1 MLAKKFSGPG
11 QWAHLAFGPVKKRP
25 AEGLRIWAGWQHPA
39 PQDIGDIMQIRSL
52 ALAAALLAALAGPAS
67 AQIKE
72 HVFKVGIGLSEDHPQ
87 AKALKFFAEQLAAKS
102 GGKLT
107 ARVFASGSLGNDISM
122 TSALR
127 GGTLEMT
134 VPDSSTLVSLVKPFG
149 VLNLPFTFNNEKEA
163 DAVLDGP
170 FGQKLLSM
178 LPEKGLIGL
187 GFWENGFR
195 HVTNSRRPVQRAED
209 LSGLK
214 LRVIQSPLFLDTFS
228 ALGAN
233 ATPMPFTELYTAME
247 QGAVDGQENPA
258 ATILASKF
266 YEVQKHMVLSRHMY
280 SAWVLLMSKKTWDG
294 LSAEEQKI
302 VQEAAR
308 EATLYE
314 RKTIRA
320 FSETALAD
328 LRKAGMQIAEL
339 PAAEQAKMR
348 SKLQP
353 VLAKFSKEFG
363 EDATAALNGEL
374 AKVRSST
381 AAGK

>member
-1 MLAKKFSGPG
+1 
-11 QWAHLAFGPVKKRP
+11 
-25 AEGLRIWAGWQHPA
+25 
-39 PQDIGDIMQIRSL
+39 MQFKSL
-52 ALAAALLAALAGPAS
+52 ALAAALLTALAGPVS
-67 AQIKE
+67 AQVKE
-72 HVFKVGIGLSEDHPQ
+72 HVFKIGTGLSEDHPQ
-87 AKALKFFAEQLAAKS
+87 AMALKHFGEQLAAKS
-102 GGKLT
+102 GGKLS
-107 ARVFASGSLGNDISM
+107 ARVYASGSLGNDVSM

-134 VPDSSTLVSLVKPFG
+134 IPDSSTLVTLVKPFG
-149 VLNLPFTFNNEKEA
+149 VLNLPLTFNNEQEA

-170 FGQKLLSM
+170 FGQKLLAK

-195 HVTNSRRPVQRAED
+195 HVTNSRRPINKADD

-233 ATPMPFTELYTAME
+233 ATPMPFTELYSAME
-247 QGAVDGQENPA
+247 QAAVDGQENPP

-266 YEVQKHMVLSRHMY
+266 YEVQKHLVLSRHMY

-294 LSAEEQKI
+294 LSADEQKI
-302 VQEAAR
+302 VSDAAR

-320 FSETALAD
+320 FSNTALAD
-328 LRKAGMQIAEL
+328 LKKAGMQVTEL

-348 SKLQP
+348 TKLQP

-363 EDATAALNGEL
+363 EDTTAEMNSEL
-374 AKVRSST
+374 AKARG
-381 AAGK
+381 AAGAAK

>member
-1 MLAKKFSGPG
+1 
-11 QWAHLAFGPVKKRP
+11 
-25 AEGLRIWAGWQHPA
+25 
-39 PQDIGDIMQIRSL
+39 MQFRSL
-52 ALAAALLAALAGPAS
+52 GLAAALLAALAGPVS

-72 HVFKVGIGLSEDHPQ
+72 RTFKVGIGLSEDHPQ

-102 GGKLT
+102 GGKLV
-107 ARVFASGSLGNDISM
+107 ARVYASGALGNDISM

-149 VLNLPFTFNNEKEA
+149 VINLPLTFNNEKEA

-170 FGQKLLSM
+170 FGQKLLAT

-214 LRVIQSPLFLDTFS
+214 LRVIQSPLFLDTFN

-247 QGAVDGQENPA
+247 QAAGEGQETPA
-258 ATILASKF
+258 ASILASKF
-266 YEVQKHMVLSRHMY
+266 YEVQKHLVLSRHMY

-294 LSAEEQKI
+294 LSAQEQKI
-302 VQEAAR
+302 VQDAAR
-308 EATLYE
+308 EATLFE

-328 LRKAGMQIAEL
+328 LKKAGMQITEL

-363 EDATAALNGEL
+363 EDTTAELNGEL
-374 AKVRSST
+374 TRLRSGAT
-381 AAGK
+381 AQK

>member
-1 MLAKKFSGPG
+1 
-11 QWAHLAFGPVKKRP
+11 
-25 AEGLRIWAGWQHPA
+25 
-39 PQDIGDIMQIRSL
+39 MQIRSL
-52 ALAAALLAALAGPAS
+52 ALAVALLAALVSPVS

-72 HVFKVGIGLSEDHPQ
+72 RVFKVGTGLSDDHPQ
-87 AKALKFFAEQLAAKS
+87 VKSLKYFAEQLAAKS
-102 GGKLT
+102 GGKLV
-107 ARVFASGSLGNDISM
+107 ARVYASGALGNDISM

-134 VPDSSTLVSLVKPFG
+134 IPDSSTLVSLVKPFG
-149 VLNLPFTFNNEKEA
+149 VLNLPLTFESEKEA

-170 FGQKLLSM
+170 FGQKLLAT
-178 LPEKGLIGL
+178 LPDKGLIGL

-195 HVTNSRRPVQRAED
+195 HVTNSRRPVQRADD

-214 LRVIQSPLFLDTFS
+214 LRVIQSPLFLDTFN

-247 QGAVDGQENPA
+247 QTAVDGQENPA

-266 YEVQKHMVLSRHMY
+266 YEVQKHMVMSRHMY

-302 VQEAAR
+302 VQDAAR
-308 EATLYE
+308 EATLHE
-314 RKTIRA
+314 RKAIRA

-328 LRKAGMQIAEL
+328 LKKAGMQITEL
-339 PAAEQAKMR
+339 PAAEQAKLR

-353 VLAKFSKEFG
+353 VLAKFGKEFG
-363 EDATAALNGEL
+363 EDTTAELNGEL
-374 AKVRSST
+374 AKLRGGTT
-381 AAGK
+381 ARQ

>member
-1 MLAKKFSGPG
+1 MKF
-11 QWAHLAFGPVKKRP
+11 
-25 AEGLRIWAGWQHPA
+25 
-39 PQDIGDIMQIRSL
+39 RSL
-52 ALAAALLAALAGPAS
+52 AAVALLTAWATVAS

-72 HVFKVGIGLSEDHPQ
+72 HTFKIGTGISEDHPQ
-87 AKALKFFAEQLAAKS
+87 AQSLKHFAEQLAAKS
-102 GGKLT
+102 GGKMT
-107 ARVFASGSLGNDISM
+107 ARVYASGALGNDISM

-134 VPDSSTLVSLVKPFG
+134 IPDSSTLASLIKPFG
-149 VLNLPFTFNNEKEA
+149 VLNLPMTFNGEQEA

-170 FGQKLLSM
+170 FGQKLLAQ

-195 HVTNSRRPVQRAED
+195 HVTNSRRPVQNAD
-209 LSGLK
+209 DMNGLK
-214 LRVIQSPLFLDTFS
+214 LRVIQSPLFVDTFN

-247 QGAVDGQENPA
+247 QRAVDGQENPA

-266 YEVQKHMVLSRHMY
+266 YEVQKHMVMSRHMY

-294 LSAEEQKI
+294 LSAQEQKI
-302 VQEAAR
+302 VQDAAR
-308 EATLYE
+308 EATLFE

-320 FSETALAD
+320 FSQNALAE
-328 LRKAGMQIAEL
+328 LKKAGMQITEL

-353 VLAKFSKEFG
+353 VLAKFSKEYG
-363 EDATAALNGEL
+363 EDATAELNREL
-374 AKVRSST
+374 AKVRGTAT
-381 AAGK
+381 AAK

>member
-1 MLAKKFSGPG
+1 
-11 QWAHLAFGPVKKRP
+11 
-25 AEGLRIWAGWQHPA
+25 
-39 PQDIGDIMQIRSL
+39 MQIRSL
-52 ALAAALLAALAGPAS
+52 GVAAALLAALATPAF

-72 HVFKVGIGLSEDHPQ
+72 HVFKIGTGLSEDHPQ
-87 AKALKFFAEQLAAKS
+87 AQALKYFAEQLAAKS
-102 GGKLT
+102 GGKLV
-107 ARVFASGSLGNDISM
+107 ARVFTSGALGNDVSM

-134 VPDSSTLVSLVKPFG
+134 IPDSSTLVSLVKPFG
-149 VLNLPFTFNNEKEA
+149 VLNLPLTFNNEKEA

-170 FGQKLLSM
+170 FGQKLLAT

-209 LSGLK
+209 LNGLK
-214 LRVIQSPLFLDTFS
+214 LRVIQSPLFLDTFN

-247 QGAVDGQENPA
+247 QAAVDGQENPA

-294 LSAEEQKI
+294 LSAQEQKI
-302 VQEAAR
+302 VQDAAR

-328 LRKAGMQIAEL
+328 LKKNGMQVTEL
-339 PAAEQAKMR
+339 PPAEQAKMR

-363 EDATAALNGEL
+363 EDTTAELNGEL
-374 AKVRSST
+374 AKVRGGST
-381 AAGK
+381 TAKK

>member
-1 MLAKKFSGPG
+1 
-11 QWAHLAFGPVKKRP
+11 
-25 AEGLRIWAGWQHPA
+25 
-39 PQDIGDIMQIRSL
+39 MQIRSL
-52 ALAAALLAALAGPAS
+52 GLAAALLAALAGPAS

-72 HVFKVGIGLSEDHPQ
+72 HVFKVGTGLSEDHPQ
-87 AKALKFFAEQLAAKS
+87 AKALKYFADQLAAKS
-102 GGKLT
+102 GGKLV
-107 ARVFASGSLGNDISM
+107 ARVYASGSLGNDISM

-134 VPDSSTLVSLVKPFG
+134 IPDSSTLVSLVKPFG
-149 VLNLPFTFNNEKEA
+149 VLNLPLTFNTEQEA

-170 FGQKLLSM
+170 FGQKLLAT

-195 HVTNSRRPVQRAED
+195 HVTNSRRPVQRADD

-214 LRVIQSPLFLDTFS
+214 LRVIQSPLFLDTFN

-247 QGAVDGQENPA
+247 QRAVDGQENPA

-266 YEVQKHMVLSRHMY
+266 NEVQKHMVLSRHMY

-294 LSAEEQKI
+294 LSADEQKI
-302 VQEAAR
+302 VQDAAR

-328 LRKAGMQIAEL
+328 LKKAGMQVTEL
-339 PAAEQAKMR
+339 PAAEQTKMR
-348 SKLQP
+348 TKLQP

-363 EDATAALNGEL
+363 EDTTAELNGEL
-374 AKVRSST
+374 AKVRSGTT
-381 AAGK
+381 ASK

>member
-1 MLAKKFSGPG
+1 
-11 QWAHLAFGPVKKRP
+11 
-25 AEGLRIWAGWQHPA
+25 
-39 PQDIGDIMQIRSL
+39 MQIRSL
-52 ALAAALLAALAGPAS
+52 ALAAALLAALAAPVA
-67 AQIKE
+67 AQVKDR
-72 HVFKVGIGLSEDHPQ
+72 VFKVGTGLSDDHPQ
-87 AKALKFFAEQLAAKS
+87 VKALKYFADQLAAKS
-102 GGKLT
+102 GGKLV
-107 ARVFASGSLGNDISM
+107 ARVYSSGSLGNDLSM

-134 VPDSSTLVSLVKPFG
+134 IPDSSTLVSLSKPFG
-149 VLNLPFTFNNEKEA
+149 VLNLPLTFDNEKEA

-170 FGQKLLSM
+170 FGQKLLAT

-209 LSGLK
+209 LNGLK
-214 LRVIQSPLFLDTFS
+214 LRVIQSPLFLDTFN

-247 QGAVDGQENPA
+247 QAAVDGQENPT

-266 YEVQKHMVLSRHMY
+266 YEVQKHLVMSRHMY
-280 SAWVLLMSKKTWDG
+280 SAWVLLISKKTWDG
-294 LSAEEQKI
+294 LSAEEQKM

-308 EATLYE
+308 EATLHE

-320 FSETALAD
+320 FADTALTD
-328 LRKAGMQIAEL
+328 LKKAGMQVTEL
-339 PAAEQAKMR
+339 PPGEQAKLR

-363 EDATAALNGEL
+363 EDTTAELNGEL
-374 AKVRSST
+374 ARLRGGASARK
-381 AAGK
+381 

>member
-1 MLAKKFSGPG
+1 MKFK
-11 QWAHLAFGPVKKRP
+11 A
-25 AEGLRIWAGWQHPA
+25 
-39 PQDIGDIMQIRSL
+39 L
-52 ALAAALLAALAGPAS
+52 ALAATILVAMSTPVS

-72 HVFKVGIGLSEDHPQ
+72 HAFKVGIGLSEDHPQ
-87 AKALKFFAEQLAAKS
+87 ALAVKFFAEQLSAKS
-102 GGKLT
+102 GGKMT
-107 ARVFASGSLGNDISM
+107 AKLFASGTLGNDVSM

-134 VPDSSTLVSLVKPFG
+134 VPDSSTLVSISKPFG
-149 VLNLPFTFNNEKEA
+149 VINLPLTFNNEQEA

-170 FGQKLLSM
+170 VGQKLLAN

-195 HVTNSRRPVQRAED
+195 HVTNSRRPIAKADD
-209 LSGLK
+209 LAGLK
-214 LRVIQSPLFLDTFS
+214 LRVIQNPLFLDTFS

-233 ATPMPFTELYTAME
+233 ATPMAFTELYTAME
-247 QGAVDGQENPA
+247 QGAVDGQENPP

-266 YEVQKHMVLSRHMY
+266 YEVQKHLVLSRHMY

-294 LSAEEQKI
+294 LSAQEQKI
-302 VQEAAR
+302 VQDAAR

-320 FSETALAD
+320 FSDTALGE
-328 LRKAGMQIAEL
+328 LKKVGMQVTEL
-339 PAAEQAKMR
+339 PAAEQAKLR
-348 SKLQP
+348 TKLQP

-363 EDATAALNGEL
+363 EDTTKEMMAEL
-374 AKVRSST
+374 AKAR
-381 AAGK
+381 AK

>member
-1 MLAKKFSGPG
+1 
-11 QWAHLAFGPVKKRP
+11 
-25 AEGLRIWAGWQHPA
+25 
-39 PQDIGDIMQIRSL
+39 MQFRSL
-52 ALAAALLAALAGPAS
+52 ALAATLLAALAVPAA
-67 AQIKE
+67 AQVKE
-72 HVFKVGIGLSEDHPQ
+72 HVFKIGTGLSEDHPQ
-87 AKALKFFAEQLAAKS
+87 AQSLKYFADQLAAKS
-102 GGKLT
+102 GGKLQ
-107 ARVFASGSLGNDISM
+107 AKVYASGSLGNDVSM

-134 VPDSSTLVSLVKPFG
+134 IPDSSTLVTLVKPFG
-149 VLNLPFTFNNEKEA
+149 VLNFPLTFNNEQEA

-170 FGQKLLSM
+170 FGQKLLAK

-195 HVTNSRRPVQRAED
+195 HVTNSRRPINKADD

-214 LRVIQSPLFLDTFS
+214 LRVIQSPLFLDTFN

-247 QGAVDGQENPA
+247 QAAVDGQENPP

-266 YEVQKHMVLSRHMY
+266 YEVQKHLVLSRHMY

-294 LSAEEQKI
+294 LSADEQKI
-302 VQEAAR
+302 VSDAAR

-320 FSETALAD
+320 FSNTALAD
-328 LRKAGMQIAEL
+328 LKKAGMQITEL

-348 SKLQP
+348 TKLQP

-363 EDATAALNGEL
+363 EDTTAEMNSEL
-374 AKVRSST
+374 AKARG
-381 AAGK
+381 AAGAAK

>member
-1 MLAKKFSGPG
+1 
-11 QWAHLAFGPVKKRP
+11 
-25 AEGLRIWAGWQHPA
+25 
-39 PQDIGDIMQIRSL
+39 MQLKSL
-52 ALAAALLAALAGPAS
+52 AVAATVFVLLAVPAA

-72 HVFKVGIGLSEDHPQ
+72 HAFKVGIGLSDDHPQ
-87 AKALKFFAEQLAAKS
+87 ALAVKYFGEQLMAKS
-102 GGKLT
+102 GGKMSAKL
-107 ARVFASGSLGNDISM
+107 FASGSLGNDVSM

-149 VLNLPFTFNNEKEA
+149 VLNLPLTFNTEQEA

-170 FGQKLLSM
+170 LGQKLLAK

-195 HVTNSRRPVQRAED
+195 HVTNARRPITRAD
-209 LSGLK
+209 DIAGLK
-214 LRVIQSPLFLDTFS
+214 LRVIQNQLFLDTFG

-233 ATPMPFTELYTAME
+233 ATPMPFTELYSAME
-247 QGAVDGQENPA
+247 SGAVDGQENPP

-266 YEVQKHMVLSRHMY
+266 FEVQKHLVLSRHMY
-280 SAWVLLMSKKTWDG
+280 SAWVLLMSKKAWDG
-294 LSAEEQKI
+294 LSPQEQSI
-302 VQEAAR
+302 VADAAR

-320 FSETALAD
+320 FSEKALGE
-328 LRKAGMQIAEL
+328 LKKAGMQITEL
-339 PAAEQAKMR
+339 PPAEQAKMR
-348 SKLQP
+348 TKLQP

-363 EDATAALNGEL
+363 EDTSSELAAEL
-374 AKVRSST
+374 AKLR
-381 AAGK
+381 K